1 MNGPNQLHRISVAIA
16 LIGLCVPVNFRS
28 LLRCGSVSLLTA
40 LVSLVS
46 WTRAAAQTNTE
57 EALKSKA
64 PTGLFVSA
72 TSLHITFTVRLETNG
87 YYQVRAESGSPI
99 GIQEQQ
105 GTWNWNALK
114 QEFLLTPGTNSGA
127 FHYEFRRLR
136 VDRQEPDMLQWIPL
150 RSAGGTGGFVD
161 GAIDYVK
168 FKRKVE

>member
-1 MNGPNQLHRISVAIA
+1 MCNVTRPARLRFLFGGNTPMKY
-16 LIGLCVPVNFRS
+16 RS
-28 LLRCGSVSLLTA
+28 FIRCGSVSLLTA

-72 TSLHITFTVRLETNG
+72 ASLSITFTVRLETNG

-99 GIQEQQ
+99 GSQEQE

-136 VDRQEPDMLQWIPL
+136 VNRQEADTLQWIPL
-150 RSAGGTGGFVD
+150 RSIGGLGALVD
-161 GAIDYVK
+161 GATDYIK